1 MNKTISKVFIAA
13 DHRGVGLK
21 LYLIEMLS
29 AAGYNVVNLGTDDLN
44 TPVDFPDV
52 AKNLADAMLD
62 TDEDVRGILVC
73 GTGAG
78 VQIAANRYRHI
89 RASRCDR
96 PDQARDDRFHDDIN
110 VLALGADDID
120 IEMAFLCAQAF
131 LESPFDNS
139 EKRRRRIE
147 KIS

>member
-1 MNKTISKVFIAA
+1 MNKTISKVYIAA
-13 DHRGVGLK
+13 DHRGVSVK

-29 AAGYNVVNLGTDDLN
+29 AIGYSVVNLGTDDMN

-52 AKNLADAMLD
+52 AKTLADTMAN
-62 TDEDVRGILVC
+62 DEKSRGILIC

-78 VQIAANRYRHI
+78 MQIAANRYRHI
-89 RASRCDR
+89 RASRCER

-110 VLALGADDID
+110 VLALAADDVD
-120 IEMAFLCAQAF
+120 IEVTFMVSRAF
-131 LESPFDNS
+131 LESPFDES
-139 EKRRRRIE
+139 ERRVRRLK

>member
-1 MNKTISKVFIAA
+1 MNKNISKIYIAA
-13 DHRGVGLK
+13 DHRGVGVK
-21 LYLIEMLS
+21 LYLIEML
-29 AAGYNVVNLGTDDLN
+29 AAIGYNLVNLGTDDLN

-52 AKNLADAMLD
+52 AKTLADAMAG
-62 TDEDVRGILVC
+62 DEKSRGILIC

-78 VQIAANRYRHI
+78 MQIAANRYRHI
-89 RASRCDR
+89 RASRCER

-110 VLALGADDID
+110 VLALAADDID
-120 IEMAFLCAQAF
+120 IEVSFLVARTF

-139 EKRRRRIE
+139 ERRVRRIQ